1 MKYTPVSMK
10 KVISA
15 AAILLTVALLSAF
28 ALADVSDLMKDAQA
42 AVVTAN
48 TRVYKSASTSSAS
61 IRVAKGT
68 QVNLLAVKGS
78 WALVENGGVYA
89 YMNASQVSAA
99 SAPDYSELMKNAQAA
114 VITANTRVY
123 KSASTSSASIRV
135 AKGTQVNLL
144 AVKGSWALVENGGVY
159 AYVKASQ
166 VSAASAPDYSELMK
180 NAQAA
185 VITADTRVYKSAS
198 ASSASLRV
206 AKGTQVNLLA
216 VRGSWALVENGGV
229 YAYMKASEVTVA
241 DDAPSAP
248 ETEPDYSSLLPSAKP
263 AVMTADAKVYKTADT
278 SSDSRTLAKGTSV
291 NLLAV
296 NGDWALIERS
306 GSYGFT
312 AAGSVALAP
321 AATPAPTPTPVPDD
335 YLHSDK
341 YSNEQ
346 KCYLFLTREMKL
358 NTAAACGILAN
369 LRRESNFN
377 PTSGS
382 SYYGIVQWGGGRKS
396 NLISFCSQN
405 GYSYSSLEGQLHFL
419 AYELKQNSSVLEYLQ
434 SVPDSAKGAYD
445 AAYHFCY
452 YYERPANKAAS
463 SASRGELARDTYYPK
478 YA

>member
-42 AVVTAN
+42 AV
-48 TRVYKSASTSSAS
+48 
-61 IRVAKGT
+61 
-68 QVNLLAVKGS
+68 
-78 WALVENGGVYA
+78 
-89 YMNASQVSAA
+89 
-99 SAPDYSELMKNAQAA
+99 
-114 VITANTRVY
+114 ITADTRVY

-166 VSAASAPDYSELMK
+166 VSAASTPDYSELMK

-278 SSDSRTLAKGTSV
+278 SSDSRTLAKGPSV

>member
-89 YMNASQVSAA
+89 Y
-99 SAPDYSELMKNAQAA
+99 
-114 VITANTRVY
+114 
-123 KSASTSSASIRV
+123 
-135 AKGTQVNLL
+135 
-144 AVKGSWALVENGGVY
+144 
-159 AYVKASQ
+159 VKASQ

-180 NAQAA
+180 NAPAA

-312 AAGSVALAP
+312 AA
-321 AATPAPTPTPVPDD
+321 
-335 YLHSDK
+335 
-341 YSNEQ
+341 
-346 KCYLFLTREMKL
+346 
-358 NTAAACGILAN
+358 ACGILAN